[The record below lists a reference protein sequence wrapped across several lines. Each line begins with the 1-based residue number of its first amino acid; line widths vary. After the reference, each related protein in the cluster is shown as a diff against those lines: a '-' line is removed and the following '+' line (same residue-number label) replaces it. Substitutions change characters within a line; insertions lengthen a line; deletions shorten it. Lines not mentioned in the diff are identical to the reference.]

1 MDAELFAEYQKAFDE
16 IVQNGELTI
25 NEMVDYTLALKSF
38 GDVIKK
44 LLIIITKILFIFR

>member
-44 LLIIITKILFIFR
+44 IVDNHNKDTFYI